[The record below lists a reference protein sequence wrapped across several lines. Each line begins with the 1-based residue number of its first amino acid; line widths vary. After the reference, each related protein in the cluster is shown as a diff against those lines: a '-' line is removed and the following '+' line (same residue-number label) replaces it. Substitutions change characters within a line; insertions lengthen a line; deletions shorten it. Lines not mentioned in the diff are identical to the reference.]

1 MAERAADRAADRAAG
16 GTAKKTRGELLAEAE
31 REARELE
38 SAVKAAAEKLEK
50 ATSDANAGK
59 EIREGA
65 KKTLQTIQEALGRKA
80 VVVVAGAK
88 RGEDG
93 EQRRINRWWIW
104 ISAALVLVA
113 LGMVGNDAVVEGGYR
128 WGTSW
133 VFRYMALIP
142 AGAVVA
148 LLIFLLWKVA
158 ERGTQEE
165 KDVKWRVMPDR
176 GPAIVMFACF
186 YITLIL
192 GFAHLN
198 LANGLT
204 ERVGE
209 SLYKAAL
216 TVVAFYHEGYE
227 GATGAWP
234 KMLVVGELF
243 SVVLLIF
250 VFFPMLIGRLA
261 VFRGDAVSLEE
272 FRAGAAGGK
281 RTVEVEFEEE
291 VTVKRGEET
300 VEAKKVRVEVAAD
313 GGVEVERVG

>member
-1 MAERAADRAADRAAG
+1 
-16 GTAKKTRGELLAEAE
+16 
-31 REARELE
+31 
-38 SAVKAAAEKLEK
+38 
-50 ATSDANAGK
+50 
-59 EIREGA
+59 
-65 KKTLQTIQEALGRKA
+65 
-80 VVVVAGAK
+80 
-88 RGEDG
+88 
-93 EQRRINRWWIW
+93 
-104 ISAALVLVA
+104 
-113 LGMVGNDAVVEGGYR
+113 
-128 WGTSW
+128 
-133 VFRYMALIP
+133 
-142 AGAVVA
+142 
-148 LLIFLLWKVA
+148 
-158 ERGTQEE
+158 
-165 KDVKWRVMPDR
+165 
-176 GPAIVMFACF
+176 
-186 YITLIL
+186 
-192 GFAHLN
+192 LN

-300 VEAKKVRVEVAAD
+300 VEAKKVKVRVAAD
-313 GGVEVERVG
+313 GVVEVEKVS